1 MVKRERGSF
10 REVLFLS
17 LSLSLSL
24 FLSENLKRGGEIFFG
39 WSQAR
44 ERHTSKKRK
53 YWRRLPFSSEKLA
66 ETFVVESLK

>member
-24 FLSENLKRGGEIFFG
+24 FLSENLKRGGEIFIG

-44 ERHTSKKRK
+44 ERHTMYYIQK
-53 YWRRLPFSSEKLA
+53 EKILA
-66 ETFVVESLK
+66 ETTFQLR